1 MIIFYFKTNITVQ
14 TFKTVLL
21 MFEFQVKRKEK
32 GNAISSITPVIMK
45 CCELNIVIFKDNYI
59 V

>member
-32 GNAISSITPVIMK
+32 NAISSITPVIMK